1 MLKRAIENHPN
12 LVRSLEKSDLDGDGG
27 INIDGFKAA
36 LLVPATQM

>member
-12 LVRSLEKSDLDGDGG
+12 LVRSLEKSDLDRDGG